1 MDKQEEIAKV
11 LDLSICISA
20 QDGIL
25 SKIEEDKV
33 FDLINQKI
41 TKVSKSKFSNLVD
54 AFFESDDTL
63 EYYLE
68 SFEPKNVEVSLGYCQ
83 EAASADGLDIKYCT
97 KAKIFLN
104 HSHARVYRISRS
116 I

>member
-1 MDKQEEIAKV
+1 MDKQEDIAKV
-11 LDLSICISA
+11 LNLSICISA

-41 TKVSKSKFSNLVD
+41 KKISKSKFSNLVD

-63 EYYLE
+63 EHYLE
-68 SFEPKNVEVSLGYCQ
+68 SFEDPKMLKLALDIAK
-83 EAASADGLDIKYCT
+83 EAASADGLDIKENIAYQ
-97 KAKIFLN
+97 KAKIFLE
-104 HSHARVYRISRS
+104 S
-116 I
+116 